1 MSFPFG
7 SSQPYQAPIT
17 PFAGWT
23 RKGPSGLPRPLESA
37 PHVGAFA
44 PPGTGK
50 TRKWL
55 AQSAVLWPG
64 PALVSS
70 SKDDLMQMVASRR
83 PGPAVLI
90 DLRPISAPFYPKEF
104 IPVRFDPTASIK
116 TMDQAKAVAQ
126 SLLSTSSIALSG
138 QAFRS
143 GGDNGPWDQL
153 ALAPLTCLLFAAG
166 KGGTNQGM
174 EWALAAAENVEKPQ
188 QPGAYQTSF
197 TPGWA
202 SAAAWTQDGLYEAR
216 VRAVLEMEAKQ
227 RDSVKMT
234 VTKVLTAWL
243 LTSARDRQFEAL
255 DLDFLDEPGATIYL
269 LTPADGTVAAQAI
282 VLLDQIID
290 RQRAKV
296 AQWEQFS
303 RIGLFLDEI
312 TNTPMPRL
320 PQYLA
325 ESRGLG
331 AAICFACQAGSQLD
345 AIYGPLQGK
354 AIRDVTPATLIMYG
368 SHERDIMESAAFW
381 AGKATRSQQSYNHNG
396 DDKQTQRHFGNALE
410 AAELLPAN
418 TEQARLIP
426 RGTPGEMVEL
436 MDWDEFVVYLDELRK
451 ARRKAD
457 ASKQP
462 SRQRLASNVTNL
474 PERKV

>member
-1 MSFPFG
+1 
-7 SSQPYQAPIT
+7 
-17 PFAGWT
+17 
-23 RKGPSGLPRPLESA
+23 
-37 PHVGAFA
+37 
-44 PPGTGK
+44 
-50 TRKWL
+50 
-55 AQSAVLWPG
+55 
-64 PALVSS
+64 
-70 SKDDLMQMVASRR
+70 
-83 PGPAVLI
+83 
-90 DLRPISAPFYPKEF
+90 
-104 IPVRFDPTASIK
+104 
-116 TMDQAKAVAQ
+116 
-126 SLLSTSSIALSG
+126 
-138 QAFRS
+138 
-143 GGDNGPWDQL
+143 
-153 ALAPLTCLLFAAG
+153 
-166 KGGTNQGM
+166 
-174 EWALAAAENVEKPQ
+174 
-188 QPGAYQTSF
+188 
-197 TPGWA
+197 
-202 SAAAWTQDGLYEAR
+202 
-216 VRAVLEMEAKQ
+216 
-227 RDSVKMT
+227 
-234 VTKVLTAWL
+234 
-243 LTSARDRQFEAL
+243 
-255 DLDFLDEPGATIYL
+255 LDEPGATIYL

-436 MDWDEFVVYLDELRK
+436 MDWDEFVVYLDELRE

-457 ASKQP
+457 TSKQ
-462 SRQRLASNVTNL
+462 SRRQRLGSNVTSL
-474 PERKV
+474 PARGV